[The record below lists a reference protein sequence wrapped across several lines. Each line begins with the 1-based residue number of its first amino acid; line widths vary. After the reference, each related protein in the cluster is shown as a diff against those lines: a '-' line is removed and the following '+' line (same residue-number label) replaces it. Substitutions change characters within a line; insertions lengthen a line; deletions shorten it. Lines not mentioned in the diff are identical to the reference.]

1 MRVLLSKVNLTG
13 LWVHSQRGDNDEI
26 FWMLF
31 FRPIIEVVSEYQAR
45 KDDRTLVIYL
55 SCLCCGYN
63 HVLSEVGTPIE
74 DEEII
79 RQMIAG
85 KLVLTTIQAAKNM
98 LSGVQI
104 PNVEK
109 IWDPYFKS
117 DNCFEGADEFKTSL
131 RKIIDKALI
140 DF

>member
-1 MRVLLSKVNLTG
+1 MRVLLGKPYLHS
-13 LWVHSQRGDNDEI
+13 LWVTEPAHDDQV

-31 FRPIIEVVSEYQAR
+31 FQPIMEVVSNYQAH

-63 HVLSEVGTPIE
+63 HVLSEDGTPIE

-85 KLVLTTIQAAKNM
+85 KLVLTTIHAAKKM

-109 IWDPYFKS
+109 IWDPYFQSK
-117 DNCFEGADEFKTSL
+117 NCFESADEFKTSL
-131 RKIIDKALI
+131 RKLIDKALV